1 MKFYD
6 LHLHVP
12 VNDFGLAERMIKKA
26 KWLGYTGIGVPLPPS
41 VSDATLSQ
49 LRRLCSNCDVDMA
62 TRIDLSPRNP
72 DELLSQL
79 RKYRRRFEIVAVSC
93 RHNPVARQAAK
104 DRRVDLLSFP
114 AEGSRNRCHFDAAS
128 AELSKSGLASLEID
142 MSQLLLATSYDRIH
156 LLANLRKETKTATK
170 FSVPFIFSS
179 GARTESLMHKP
190 QDLAALA
197 YLFDVSSESAI
208 RAVSENPSSIV
219 RRNRAKLLPSF
230 VAPGIRI
237 VKQGD
242 C

>member
-1 MKFYD
+1 VKFYD

-114 AEGSRNRCHFDAAS
+114 AEAFRNRCYFDAAS
-128 AELSKSGLASLEID
+128 AKLSKSGLASLEVD
-142 MSQLLLATSYDRIH
+142 VCQLILATSYDRIH
-156 LLANLRKETKTATK
+156 LLAILRRETKMATK
-170 FSVPFIFSS
+170 FSVPIILSS
-179 GARTESLMHKP
+179 GAKTENLMHKS
-190 QDLAALA
+190 QDLAAIA
-197 YLFDVSSESAI
+197 YLFDMPSDYAI
-208 RAVSENPSSIV
+208 RAVSESPSSILG
-219 RRNRAKLLPSF
+219 RNRAKLLPSF

-237 VKQGD
+237 IKQGD